1 MENNY
6 NKVAKVANEG
16 YALDFGLVF
25 EKSFDN
31 FKKIWGIAGISFF
44 LVGILISV
52 VMLSVVGI
60 FVGFSDFT
68 NLLTDL
74 NPQLMTSSAL
84 IGLIVGSIIFA
95 GLFSPI
101 NAGFIKMAYLAD
113 TNQPFGINTI
123 FDYFKTSHFKELFI
137 SASAITLIGSGLGYV
152 LEYYKILFVGN
163 IISILVSFFTI
174 LTIPLIIFSDL
185 KAFEAITMS
194 IKLVAKRPFI
204 LLALFIVAL
213 LFVSLGIF
221 ALCIGILFTI
231 PFMFSL
237 YYVIYKSIIPIES
250 TDELDE
256 IGISK
261 D

>member
-1 MENNY
+1 M
-6 NKVAKVANEG
+6 
-16 YALDFGLVF
+16 
-25 EKSFDN
+25 
-31 FKKIWGIAGISFF
+31 
-44 LVGILISV
+44 
-52 VMLSVVGI
+52 
-60 FVGFSDFT
+60 
-68 NLLTDL
+68 
-74 NPQLMTSSAL
+74 
-84 IGLIVGSIIFA
+84 
-95 GLFSPI
+95 
-101 NAGFIKMAYLAD
+101 
-113 TNQPFGINTI
+113 
-123 FDYFKTSHFKELFI
+123 
-137 SASAITLIGSGLGYV
+137 GYV

-237 YYVIYKSIIPIES
+237 YYVIYKSIIPIEN

-256 IGISK
+256 IGK
-261 D
+261 VE